1 MPTATMPT
9 SAGPTSAG
17 TRLIPWA
24 PLVRLLYL
32 AAGVW
37 MITETGRWSLSLAVP
52 LLLCFLPAVLHL
64 ALSLPRW
71 RPLIAERP
79 YVLRWIY
86 GLPVLAVLA
95 WVSAWTIPPLMGA
108 NSGNNMGF
116 LLARRYHQISVSGQ
130 NAIAL
135 LGLGVAAVL
144 LTWYWSKALAV
155 GWRQAAVAHPGSTML
170 TLLCA
175 PLCAAVAIS
184 QGFTLLGLP
193 EAALDTAA
201 TAVHTVLYAQF
212 VLARV
217 TVLVLFPVAITGL
230 LARRD
235 GLPNWAW
242 STTRPYSG

>member
-1 MPTATMPT
+1 MPTA
-9 SAGPTSAG
+9 SSS
-17 TRLIPWA
+17 RLIPWA

-37 MITETGRWSLSLAVP
+37 MIVETGRWSLSLAVP
-52 LLLCFLPAVLHL
+52 LLLCFLPALLHL

-95 WVSAWTIPPLMGA
+95 WVSAWTIPPVMGA
-108 NSGNNMGF
+108 SDGNNMGF
-116 LLARRYHQISVSGQ
+116 LLARLYHQTPVGGQ

-135 LGLGVAAVL
+135 LGLGVAVIL
-144 LTWYWSKALAV
+144 LTWYWSKALAE
-155 GWRQAAVAHPGSTML
+155 GWKQAALAHPSSTML

-175 PLCAAVAIS
+175 PLCGAVAIA

-193 EAALDTAA
+193 ETALDTAA
-201 TAVHTVLYAQF
+201 TAVHTVLYTQF

-217 TVLVLFPVAITGL
+217 TVLVVFPVAIAGL
-230 LARRD
+230 LASRD
-235 GLPNWAW
+235 GLPSWVW
-242 STTRPYSG
+242 PSTRS

>member
-1 MPTATMPT
+1 MCSGLGLPTQMPAAT
-9 SAGPTSAG
+9 S

-37 MITETGRWSLSLAVP
+37 MIIETGHWSLSLAVP
-52 LLLCFLPAVLHL
+52 LLLCFLPALLHL

-71 RPLIAERP
+71 QPLIAERP

-95 WVSAWTIPPLMGA
+95 WLSAWTIPPVMGA
-108 NSGNNMGF
+108 SDGNNMGF
-116 LLARRYHQISVSGQ
+116 LLARLYHETPAGGR

-135 LGLGVAAVL
+135 LGLGMAAIL
-144 LTWYWSKALAV
+144 LTGYWSKALAV

-170 TLLCA
+170 TLLGA
-175 PLCAAVAIS
+175 PLCGAVAIG
-184 QGFTLLGLP
+184 QGFTVLGLP

-201 TAVHTVLYAQF
+201 IAVHTATILYGQF

-217 TVLVLFPVAITGL
+217 TVLVVFPVAITG
-230 LARRD
+230 
-235 GLPNWAW
+235 AW
-242 STTRPYSG
+242 YPLDSGDPKM